1 MSVAEALEAG
11 EISPFPPTNKRQM
24 IQESLQRLI
33 VIGRLGPGTPLVETQ
48 LAAEFGSSQAPV
60 REALMKL
67 QEAGLVV
74 RNGYRG
80 TVVATT
86 SMEEAREMVAVRLR
100 LETSGVRRAV
110 PRFDAA
116 MRGRLAGLIGDMEAA
131 AEDGDL
137 FALTAFDRAFHLA
150 IFERAELPSL
160 EPILT
165 RCVLHLHRASLTN
178 PGRARSLL
186 QSARWHWPI
195 VEALESGCP
204 DTAAAALTEHINNVI
219 EGMPPVESGDRR

>member
-11 EISPFPPTNKRQM
+11 EISPFPTSNKRQM
-24 IQESLQRLI
+24 IQETLQRLI
-33 VIGRLGPGTPLVETQ
+33 VIGRLAPGTPLIETQ

-60 REALMKL
+60 REALMTL

-86 SMEEAREMVAVRLR
+86 TMDEAREMVAVRRR
-100 LETSGVRRAV
+100 LETTGVRRAV
-110 PRFDAA
+110 ARFDRA
-116 MRGRLAGLIGDMEAA
+116 MRDRLAGLIADMEAA
-131 AEDGDL
+131 AEAEDL
-137 FALTAFDRAFHLA
+137 FALTESDRAFHMA

-165 RCVLHLHRASLTN
+165 RCFLHVHRAALAS
-178 PGRARSLL
+178 PARARPML

-195 VEALESGCP
+195 VEALDSGCP
-204 DTAAAALTEHINNVI
+204 DRAATALAEHINNVI
-219 EGMPPVESGDRR
+219 EGMPPVAGD